1 MTDKKMTSQTRI
13 VIRKRICYNWSLREF
28 FNNIHTIL
36 RGQNWINRQ
45 QNIRFQFT
53 LSCLH
58 TVLKNDEKAD
68 FKKQKIKKIVTYIS
82 QSNKVVFFENSPVLK
97 WFGPG
102 CLDVRVDGKT
112 GRSVAETPSVLNL
125 KVLRCSL
132 KIKCFSKIWT
142 LKVLPQWFIL
152 FCFSVIYSF
161 LVSN

>member
-1 MTDKKMTSQTRI
+1 MTDKKMTSQTPI

-28 FNNIHTIL
+28 FNNIHRIL

-132 KIKCFSKIWT
+132 KNKCFSGTWT